1 MEQEHEDGTKAKSC
15 FGDVYYNNSTG
26 RYELIVD
33 VMTPGVLNV
42 LNANQKEQLMAC
54 VFRSHDYSLSE
65 EEQRMLF
72 MVLGQVA
79 QNDLCQKIVNLNEKY
94 IQDHENGQSDE
105 DLSRHQSHDDLLTM
119 GEELIGQLNG
129 NRAFG

>member
-1 MEQEHEDGTKAKSC
+1 MPLLNTYNFTFEKNVTYNPILNISGLTILSLEKMSLLNTYNFT
-15 FGDVYYNNSTG
+15 FGK
-26 RYELIVD
+26 
-33 VMTPGVLNV
+33 NV
-42 LNANQKEQLMAC
+42 NQNAIGP
-54 VFRSHDYSLSE
+54 HI
-65 EEQRMLF
+65 
-72 MVLGQVA
+72 GQVA